1 MPLPILSDTNPLS
14 FFSFK
19 EIEYVDDDSD
29 ISTFNGVSA
38 RGSLPRQLALVPEV
52 VAVRRLEASIAP
64 RGDRLAAV
72 AEVAELT
79 MPSEGSDG
87 ASAAEHLRSI
97 FAIVLYKGQT
107 FLFMEPVLARA
118 SQLLALSLHPYI
130 KNATIP
136 KLRDDQI
143 RALVVPAVRV
153 LSFLHGRG
161 CPHGQ
166 LRAASLALLADGRV
180 VVESGAE
187 RTDTSDGAPYWLAP
201 EVIET
206 SAGENT
212 ADMLCRADIWALGI
226 TVIELLDGVPPHAR
240 LNPVRAVFQIA
251 SKKERPAPT
260 ADGVSERARAFV
272 AALLERDPEQRP
284 DIAAVAEHEWL
295 TKGGSTG
302 PWILQPVARAVTKV
316 FKAHGREEALGL
328 KVRSPRDGEAGG
340 ATTAAAEPTVPTVRG
355 DEDIPSLESF
365 VKAETWRP
373 DWLTVDLL
381 PEELA
386 LSTEELQQRLTEVEE
401 EAAREDREVQARVAA
416 QVSALKAV
424 MAERA

>member
-1 MPLPILSDTNPLS
+1 MPIPVLSDTNPLL
-14 FFSFK
+14 FFRFND
-19 EIEYVDDDSD
+19 IEYVDDDSD
-29 ISTFNGVSA
+29 ISTFNGVSS
-38 RGSLPRQLALVPEV
+38 RGTLPRQLALIPDV

-79 MPSEGSDG
+79 MPSEGTDG

-97 FAIVLYKGQT
+97 FAIVLYKAQT

-118 SQLLALSLHPYI
+118 SQLLTLSLHPYI
-130 KNATIP
+130 KAATIP

-153 LSFLHGRG
+153 LAFLHGRG
-161 CPHGQ
+161 RPHGQ
-166 LRAASLALLADGRV
+166 LRAASLALLSDGRV

-201 EVIET
+201 EVIEA

-212 ADMLCRADIWALGI
+212 TEMLCRADIWALGI
-226 TVIELLDGVPPHAR
+226 TVIELLDGVPPYAR

-260 ADGVSERARAFV
+260 ADGVSERARSFV
-272 AALLERDPEQRP
+272 AALLERDPAQRP
-284 DIAAVAEHEWL
+284 AIAQVAEHEWL

-328 KVRSPRDGEAGG
+328 KARSPRDGETSA
-340 ATTAAAEPTVPTVRG
+340 ATAAAADSTVPAVRG
-355 DEDIPSLESF
+355 DEDVPSLESF

-373 DWLTVDLL
+373 EWLSVKLL

-386 LSTEELQQRLTEVEE
+386 LTTEEIEQRLLEAEE
-401 EAAREDREVQARVAA
+401 AAAREDREATARVAA
-416 QVSALKAV
+416 QVSSLRAV